1 MIDVQNYV
9 VTREIALR
17 TGDIRFKY
25 RTEDGRFIVDNR
37 TLAKIRF
44 TSDEIVNGLD
54 GVEKITEEEAK
65 TLIARGGYKMGDIE
79 EDSDTTE
86 SVEETLNEPD
96 NKEEEAEKEEETK
109 EEEE

>member
-65 TLIARGGYKMGDIE
+65 TLIARGGYKMGDA
-79 EDSDTTE
+79 
-86 SVEETLNEPD
+86 
-96 NKEEEAEKEEETK
+96 KEEKVDDKTK

>member
-25 RTEDGRFIVDNR
+25 RTKDGRFIVDNR

-65 TLIARGGYKMGDIE
+65 TLIARGGYKMGDAE
-79 EDSDTTE
+79 EDAVDVENT
-86 SVEETLNEPD
+86 EETTNEHD
-96 NKEEEAEKEEETK
+96 ADEEKVEETK

>member
-1 MIDVQNYV
+1 MVDVQNYV

-25 RTEDGRFIVDNR
+25 RTKDGRFIVDNR

-44 TSDEIVNGLD
+44 TSDEIVNGLN

-65 TLIARGGYKMGDIE
+65 TLIARGGYKMGEAE
-79 EDSDTTE
+79 EDAVDVDDTKETTNESDADE
-86 SVEETLNEPD
+86 EKVED
-96 NKEEEAEKEEETK
+96 ETK

>member
-25 RTEDGRFIVDNR
+25 RTKDGRFIVDNR

-65 TLIARGGYKMGDIE
+65 TLIARGGYKMGDAE
-79 EDSDTTE
+79 EDAVDVENT
-86 SVEETLNEPD
+86 EETTNEPD
-96 NKEEEAEKEEETK
+96 VDDEKVEEETK
-109 EEEE
+109 EEEK

>member
-1 MIDVQNYV
+1 MVMIDVQNYV

-25 RTEDGRFIVDNR
+25 RTKDGRFIVDNR

-65 TLIARGGYKMGDIE
+65 TLIARGGYKMGDA
-79 EDSDTTE
+79 
-86 SVEETLNEPD
+86 EETTNEPD
-96 NKEEEAEKEEETK
+96 AYEEKVEEETK

>member
-54 GVEKITEEEAK
+54 GVEKITDEEAK
-65 TLIARGGYKMGDIE
+65 TLIARGGYKMGDADE
-79 EDSDTTE
+79 EK
-86 SVEETLNEPD
+86 V
-96 NKEEEAEKEEETK
+96 EEETK